1 MKSLLGNMLAGKRI
15 TSARDGIIGA
25 GCESKKKKKL
35 ILQLILK
42 YKSIVRINQDLMKF
56 ILEMN
61 YLVKLPSKIKD
72 GANVINL
79 MSLLICH

>member
-35 ILQLILK
+35 IL
-42 YKSIVRINQDLMKF
+42 
-56 ILEMN
+56 
-61 YLVKLPSKIKD
+61 
-72 GANVINL
+72 
-79 MSLLICH
+79 